1 VSDPRRTLPAVDAL
15 LTEPAVAALLARLPR
30 SVVVRAIRE
39 TLEDARRAGGS
50 ALAGGWPSAVAAR
63 AARIST
69 PSLARV
75 VNATGVVLHTN
86 LGRAVLADQAIE
98 ALARV
103 AGGYTALEY
112 DLEQGTRGS
121 RSALCRDVLIELTGA
136 EDALIVNNAAAALLL
151 ALSALAR
158 GAEAIVSRGE
168 LIEIGGQFRIPDILA
183 RSGATLVEVG
193 TTNRTHADDYR
204 RALGPATRLLLK
216 VHRSNFRI
224 TGFTTE
230 VSAAE
235 LAALAHHDGRAALY
249 DLGSGLLIDLT
260 PWGLSGEPGVGEALK
275 SGVDVVVFSGDKLL
289 GGPQAGIILGTR
301 AAVASCRSDPL
312 ARAVRADKFTLA
324 ALEATLALYRDPAA
338 ARRDIPVLRMLTTQ
352 PDELRARAEALAG
365 ALPAGARARVVAG
378 KSEVGGGAFAEA
390 GLATF
395 LVELL
400 TDAPRTNELAARLRH
415 ADPPVIARIE
425 EDHVALDPRT
435 IFPSEEAAVVRAVAA
450 ALDA

>member
-1 VSDPRRTLPAVDAL
+1 MSDPRRTLPAVDAL
-15 LTEPAVAALLARLPR
+15 LTDPAVAALLAQLPR

-39 TLEDARRAGGS
+39 TLDDARRAGGS
-50 ALAGGWPSAVAAR
+50 APARGWPAAVAAR
-63 AARIST
+63 AARITT

-98 ALARV
+98 ALMRV

-136 EDALIVNNAAAALLL
+136 EDALIVNNAAGALLL

-158 GAEAIVSRGE
+158 GGEAIVSRGE

-230 VSAAE
+230 VGAAE
-235 LAALAHHDGRAALY
+235 LAALAHHNGRAALY
-249 DLGSGLLIDLT
+249 DLGSGLLIDLA

-324 ALEATLALYRDPAA
+324 ALEATLTLYRDPAT
-338 ARRDIPVLRMLTTQ
+338 ARRDIPVLRMLTAQ

-365 ALPAGARARVVAG
+365 ALPAGARAQVVPG
-378 KSEVGGGAFAEA
+378 RSEVGGGAFAEA
-390 GLATF
+390 SLATF

-400 TDAPRTNELAARLRH
+400 TDTPRTNELAARLRH